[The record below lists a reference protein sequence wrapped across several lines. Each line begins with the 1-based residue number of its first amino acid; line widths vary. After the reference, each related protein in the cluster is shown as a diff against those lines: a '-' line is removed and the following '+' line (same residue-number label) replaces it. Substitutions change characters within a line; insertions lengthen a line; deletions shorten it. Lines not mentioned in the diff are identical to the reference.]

1 MGHYKFIKKFFFWVC
16 IKIEKKI
23 IAFGDAE
30 IEKHKLHCHKHPILV
45 DDVDINEIIVFNMVS
60 LGQKAFRYLIDCNE
74 NKKVEALY
82 IMLPKMSGCI
92 TSFSGTTYMS
102 FL

>member
-1 MGHYKFIKKFFFWVC
+1 
-16 IKIEKKI
+16 
-23 IAFGDAE
+23 
-30 IEKHKLHCHKHPILV
+30 
-45 DDVDINEIIVFNMVS
+45 MVS